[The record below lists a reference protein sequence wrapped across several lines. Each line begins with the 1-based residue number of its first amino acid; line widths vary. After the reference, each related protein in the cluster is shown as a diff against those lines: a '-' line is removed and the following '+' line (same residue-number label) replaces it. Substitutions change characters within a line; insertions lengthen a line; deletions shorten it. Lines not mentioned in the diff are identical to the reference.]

1 METNSNI
8 SFKDMIDASAMSL
21 SSGGYLSI
29 IDILVALTASLICSL
44 VIILV
49 YRRTFSGVIFQ
60 KSFNLSIVLLALV
73 STSVIMVISGNLI
86 LSLGMVGA
94 LSIIRFRAAI
104 KDPLDIIYMF
114 WAITI
119 GIANGVAFFCII
131 FFHDNFCFNCSTAF
145 N

>member
-49 YRRTFSGVIFQ
+49 YRRTFSRCDFS
-60 KSFNLSIVLLALV
+60 KKF
-73 STSVIMVISGNLI
+73 
-86 LSLGMVGA
+86 
-94 LSIIRFRAAI
+94 
-104 KDPLDIIYMF
+104 
-114 WAITI
+114 
-119 GIANGVAFFCII
+119 
-131 FFHDNFCFNCSTAF
+131 
-145 N
+145 